1 MGRPK
6 SENPRSTQLSMR
18 VHPEMLERIDA
29 VLQTMREATPGPAYT
44 RTDAV
49 MALLEQALQ
58 IREAGTK
65 KRR

>member
-1 MGRPK
+1 
-6 SENPRSTQLSMR
+6 MR

>member
-1 MGRPK
+1 MVRPK

-18 VHPEMLERIDA
+18 VQPEMLERIDA
-29 VLQTMREATPGPAYT
+29 VLQTMRVQAPGPAYT

-58 IREAGTK
+58 IREAGAK